1 MKRVEFERV
10 TPESVGISSED
21 VLQLLD
27 EIEAEENCE
36 PHGLMIM
43 RHGKVCAEGWWSP
56 YAKNIPHEMFSMS
69 KA

>member
-43 RHGKVCAEGWWSP
+43 RHGKV
-56 YAKNIPHEMFSMS
+56 
-69 KA
+69 